1 VFNGGKNRYR
11 LADGAGEEGAA
22 SSGRDPGLENH
33 EIDSASETDTDYIEV
48 SIQSQFNKRTL

>member
-1 VFNGGKNRYR
+1 MFNGGKNRYR

-33 EIDSASETDTDYIEV
+33 EIDSETDTDYIEV